1 MDQESSAFVA
11 DSNLIQ
17 VLEKRSQQVSCD
29 VDQILFRQGEPPTG
43 IYILRD
49 GEAALIMTS
58 EANEVV
64 MCLRATAGSLLGLP
78 AIIGNEPYTLTAKA
92 RKGSDVRF
100 VSREGFEELM
110 RDEPSLTLNVLKVLA
125 TEVRAARKALSD
137 FKVHA
142 PEQTLLE
149 PRQTARLDS

>member
-17 VLEKRSQQVSCD
+17 VLEKRSLQVSCD
-29 VDQILFRQGEPPTG
+29 SDQVLFCQGEAPTG
-43 IYILRD
+43 VYILRS

-58 EANEVV
+58 EAGEVV
-64 MCLRATAGSLLGLP
+64 MCLRAAAGSLLGLP

-100 VSREGFEELM
+100 VSRDDFEDLM
-110 RDEPSLTLNVLKVLA
+110 RAEPSLTLNVLKVLA
-125 TEVRAARKALSD
+125 TEVRAARKALAE
-137 FKVHA
+137 FKVHTSEETSTRTA
-142 PEQTLLE
+142 TD
-149 PRQTARLDS
+149 RQV